1 MKIIC
6 PNCQSKDVK
15 MLLPNFYECRDCNRV
30 FSIEPNSKLTI
41 DIDGVRIVP
50 QPSIPRPLK
59 VPDSPRPQLSINLL
73 QFGIEKDLLIKKI
86 KGKKGLSKINKGVI
100 LKNLGLKF

>member
-1 MKIIC
+1 MKITC
-6 PNCQSKDVK
+6 PNCESEDVK

-30 FSIEPNSKLTI
+30 FSIKPNSQLTI

-50 QPSIPRPLK
+50 LPSIPRPLK
-59 VPDSPRPQLSINLL
+59 VFESTRPQLSINLH
-73 QFGIEKDLLIKKI
+73 QFGIEKNLLIKKI
-86 KGKKGLSKINKGVI
+86 KSKKALTAASKNII